1 MTKTKT
7 TEKPAT
13 KPLDVSKLFALVKEY
28 HADKAKTGKAYA
40 AAIFGSALDRD
51 AFGTKAAEML
61 YA

>member
-28 HADKAKTGKAYA
+28 HADKAKT
-40 AAIFGSALDRD
+40 ALDRD